1 MEHEIFPRNE
11 LDEAVLL
18 RSKSFFIMEPLS
30 PIETTHKQE
39 ETNHMTY
46 TQ

>member
-1 MEHEIFPRNE
+1 MEHAIFPQNE

-18 RSKSFFIMEPLS
+18 RSKSFFIMEPLR
-30 PIETTHKQE
+30 PIETTHNRE
-39 ETNHMTY
+39 ETNHMSY